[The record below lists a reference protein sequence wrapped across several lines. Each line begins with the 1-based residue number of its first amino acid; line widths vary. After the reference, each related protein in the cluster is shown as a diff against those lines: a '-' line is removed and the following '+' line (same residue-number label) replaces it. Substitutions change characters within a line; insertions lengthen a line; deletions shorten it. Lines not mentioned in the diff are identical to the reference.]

1 MADQLSCF
9 TVELIANSCIFEK
22 EGFMNKMKSLKC
34 IEGITSLAIN
44 KESALVLTGS
54 TDGSDISSVDDKLN
68 SWDVNTMRLR
78 QTCHHE

>member
-1 MADQLSCF
+1 MADQLRENARF
-9 TVELIANSCIFEK
+9 HR
-22 EGFMNKMKSLKC
+22 
-34 IEGITSLAIN
+34 EGITSLAIN

-78 QTCHHE
+78 QTCHHEDAIIKLQ